1 MIKLNLLDDGDKAL
15 IKLNDIDITDS
26 VLEYTVSR
34 NATKRNSANLTLK
47 MNVVL
52 ESMILQNEKI
62 QVEEMEKLINLLI
75 QEIRKKEKKLVDF
88 LFSFSW

>member
-52 ESMILQNEKI
+52 ESMILQNEKNNS
-62 QVEEMEKLINLLI
+62 K
-75 QEIRKKEKKLVDF
+75 
-88 LFSFSW
+88 

>member
-75 QEIRKKEKKLVDF
+75 QEIRKKEKEVGRLPIQF
-88 LFSFSW
+88 